1 MPETEKPEKKKSL
14 VIVESP
20 AKQRTISRFLKKG
33 YVVASSYGHVR
44 DLPEKKLGVD
54 EDKDFEPSY
63 TLLPRTKKLL
73 PELKKLVKNS
83 QYVYLA
89 TDHDREGESIAW
101 HLMQILDLDE
111 SRAKRITFHEITPQA
126 IAQALKEPRS
136 VDMNLVCA
144 QQARRVID
152 RLVGYK
158 VSPCSEDQRGLS
170 AGRVQSVASA
180 SWWSARGDQGFRS
193 GPTGPSDR

>member
-1 MPETEKPEKKKSL
+1 M
-14 VIVESP
+14 IVESP

-44 DLPEKKLGVD
+44 DLPEKKLGVA

-101 HLMQILDLDE
+101 HLMQILELDE

-126 IAQALKEPRS
+126 IAQALKSPRS

-158 VSPCSEDQRGLS
+158 ISPLLWKKIRRGLS
-170 AGRVQSVASA
+170 AGRVQSVAVRLLVEREKEIKAFES
-180 SWWSARGDQGFRS
+180 
-193 GPTGPSDR
+193 